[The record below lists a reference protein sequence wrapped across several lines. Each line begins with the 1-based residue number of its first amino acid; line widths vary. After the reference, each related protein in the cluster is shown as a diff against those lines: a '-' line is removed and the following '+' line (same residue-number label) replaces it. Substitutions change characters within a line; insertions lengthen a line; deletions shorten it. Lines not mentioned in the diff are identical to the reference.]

1 MDGYGQTAAVNMVGR
16 IKELLEKL
24 SERERQIILLR
35 FFRDKTQSEIAQII
49 GVIGFGVLVQFFVL
63 PYMNLTY
70 AGYYV
75 ELTKP
80 KADAGFAD
88 GWTPEL

>member
-1 MDGYGQTAAVNMVGR
+1 MGPS
-16 IKELLEKL
+16 I
-24 SERERQIILLR
+24 
-35 FFRDKTQSEIAQII
+35 IAQII
-49 GVIGFGVLVQFFVL
+49 GVVGFGVLVQFFVL
-63 PYMNLTY
+63 PYMDLTY